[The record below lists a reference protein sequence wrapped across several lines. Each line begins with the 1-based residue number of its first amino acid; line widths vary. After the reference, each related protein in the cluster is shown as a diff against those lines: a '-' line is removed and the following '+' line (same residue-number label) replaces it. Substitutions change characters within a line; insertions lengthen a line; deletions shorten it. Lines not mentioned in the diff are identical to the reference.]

1 MPIATD
7 FRSLPEEQLLDRA
20 NLILRGEQ
28 TDQLEIFKLA
38 RVLKNRWKRFGR
50 ARQLLWLARSDSE
63 NVLNKSSDP
72 RFNTKLRQQHALC
85 TYKDN
90 DLPADVR
97 FDRALKILDQNFDLA
112 TTTDQETLGLAGAT
126 FKVKWETFGQVQDLQ
141 RSLLYYQRGSD
152 QGTDDDGY
160 TANNTAYLLDL
171 IAYQEDLQGMK
182 AGASAQ
188 ASGSTQRRRQARAL
202 RKELVKVLPGLATD
216 IEAQI
221 AALQD
226 DPEKYEDAAD
236 RLYWIYVTLGEAYL
250 GLGLKNT
257 DNFKAGNAYLEKAAA
272 LDRYDWMVE
281 STARQLT
288 SLARLLAPGAQ
299 PSVADADAWKYLGSL
314 LKDQAD
320 GVRTAFIGKVGLA
333 LSGGGFRA
341 SLFHIGVL
349 ARLAELNVLRHV
361 EYLSCVSG
369 GSILGAYYYME
380 ARNLLQRK
388 NDKDITREDYVE
400 IVKRMEKEFLAGVQ
414 QNVRVRS
421 LTSIET
427 NFHHDPTLG
436 VLPTERTA
444 ELYDELLFSRIQYN
458 KDETD
463 PNKNEKVPKYMDEL
477 VVSPGLYANGS
488 SGAREFRP
496 KDENWRR
503 KNKVPILVLNCTT
516 LNTGHNWQFTAT
528 WMGEPPAT
536 INKEV
541 DANKRLR
548 RMYYSEAPKPHD
560 HILISRAV
568 AASASV
574 PALFAPLA
582 LEGLYPD
589 MMVRLA
595 DGGVH
600 DNQGVASLL
609 EQGCSVLLVSDA
621 SGQLPDESD
630 PGKVLHQIAL
640 RSDDISQ
647 ERVRV
652 SEYQDLE
659 SRVRSSLLRSLMFLH
674 LRKGLDSQ
682 PQDWVG
688 CQEPFDASDEARP
701 AAEKGVLTPY
711 GVHKEVQ
718 KRLAAIRTDLDSFHE
733 AEAYALMVSGY
744 KMADACFPS
753 NLEEARDPED
763 KREAWEFLKLRGEMV
778 KGNTPLID
786 VLKESSQR
794 LFKVWDMVP
803 FLRTLRKVLI
813 VVVAIVGIALLAWLF
828 FMEPPKALVTSDWL
842 AKTIIGLLVVAVLGK
857 TMAWLINP
865 RSAIRKLAFR
875 AGASGVTALLAS
887 IHLQFFD
894 PLYLRTGSLAN
905 IFPSGLQGGP
915 FLAKDNAM
923 KAPSAST
930 KAAGQ

>member
-7 FRSLPEEQLLDRA
+7 FRSQPEEQLLEST
-20 NLILRGEQ
+20 NLILRGQQ
-28 TDQLEIFKLA
+28 TDQLEIYKLA
-38 RVLKNRWKRFGR
+38 RVLKGRWKRFGR
-50 ARQLLWLARSDSE
+50 ARQLLWLARSDSQ

-90 DLPADVR
+90 DLPADSR
-97 FDRALKILDQNFDLA
+97 FDRALHILDQNLDLA
-112 TTTDQETLGLAGAT
+112 TTKDQETLGLAGAI
-126 FKVKWETFGQVQDLQ
+126 FKGKWETFGQVQDLQ

-160 TANNTAYLLDL
+160 TAINTAYLMDL
-171 IAYQEDLQGMK
+171 IAYQEALQGLK
-182 AGASAQ
+182 AGASGQ
-188 ASGSTQRRRQARAL
+188 ASGSTARRDQARDL
-202 RKELVKVLPGLATD
+202 RLELIKVLPPLASAV
-216 IEAQI
+216 ESKV
-221 AALQD
+221 AADQSDAEKRED
-226 DPEKYEDAAD
+226 DTD
-236 RLYWIYVTLGEAYL
+236 RLYWIYVTLAEAYL
-250 GLGLKNT
+250 GLGLKDA
-257 DNFKAGNAYLEKAAA
+257 DNFKAGSAYLQKAAA

-281 STARQLT
+281 TTARQLT
-288 SLARLLAPGAQ
+288 SLARLLVPGA
-299 PSVADADAWKYLGSL
+299 PSGGADAVGWNYLSFL
-314 LKDQAD
+314 LKNQAE

-380 ARNLLQRK
+380 VRNLLQRK
-388 NDKDITREDYVE
+388 NDKDITREDYIE
-400 IVKRMEKEFLAGVQ
+400 IVQRMEKEFLAGVQ

-421 LTSIET
+421 LTSLKT

-444 ELYDELLFSRIQYN
+444 ELYDELLFSRIQYR
-458 KDETD
+458 
-463 PNKNEKVPKYMDEL
+463 PNEAVPKYMDEL

-488 SGAREFRP
+488 SEGREFRP
-496 KDENWRR
+496 KDQNWRR
-503 KNKVPILVLNCTT
+503 KNKIPILVLNCTT

-536 INKEV
+536 INNEV

-548 RMYYSEAPKPHD
+548 RMYYSEAPEPHKK
-560 HILISRAV
+560 ILISRAV

-589 MMVRLA
+589 MLVRLA

-600 DNQGVASLL
+600 DNQGVSSLL

-621 SGQLPDESD
+621 SGQLTDESD
-630 PGKVLHQIAL
+630 PGKVLPQIAM
-640 RSDDISQ
+640 RSDGISQ

-674 LRKGLDSQ
+674 LRKGLDSE
-682 PQDWVG
+682 PLDWVG
-688 CQEPFDASDEARP
+688 CEEPFDASDEARP
-701 AAEKGVLTPY
+701 PAEKGVLTPY
-711 GVHKEVQ
+711 GVHKKVQ
-718 KRLAAIRTDLDSFHE
+718 APLAAIRTDLDSFHE
-733 AEAYALMVSGY
+733 AEAYALMTSGY
-744 KMADACFPS
+744 KMADACFPT
-753 NLEEARDPED
+753 NLQEAKDPED
-763 KREAWEFLKLRGEMV
+763 KRDEWQFLKLQDEMA
-778 KGNTPLID
+778 KGHTPLVD
-786 VLKESSQR
+786 LLKESSQI
-794 LFKVWDMVP
+794 LFKVWDLVP

-813 VVVAIVGIALLAWLF
+813 VLVAVVGIALLAWLF
-828 FMEPPKALVTSDWL
+828 FMDPPKALVTSDWL
-842 AKTIIGLLVVAVLGK
+842 AKTIIGLLVVALLGK

-865 RSAIRKLAFR
+865 RSALQKLAFR
-875 AGASGVTALLAS
+875 AGASGLTVLLAR
-887 IHLQFFD
+887 IHLRFFD
-894 PLYLRTGSLAN
+894 PLYLRKGRLEKML
-905 IFPSGLQGGP
+905 P
-915 FLAKDNAM
+915 
-923 KAPSAST
+923 
-930 KAAGQ
+930 